1 MTKKQKAEM
10 ILTVKN
16 AKRAQ
21 KEKLQ
26 EAWREKHIYPLEKL
40 FNQSKVFFTINVLA
54 MDDILNGFSERT
66 GELVGNFST
75 RDRMGH
81 FISPGAS
88 KAYGAMLNDPFPW

>member
-16 AKRAQ
+16 
-21 KEKLQ
+21 
-26 EAWREKHIYPLEKL
+26 
-40 FNQSKVFFTINVLA
+40 
-54 MDDILNGFSERT
+54 T